1 MDETIIEY
9 IYWSEQ
15 GNNTSSQQTDES
27 AGWLQV
33 SSKDY
38 DNVFNN
44 YSFVNNYSDGIT
56 INKPLKLKYTIK
68 YDVSGNPYNNL
79 NIKNTNDIEKFI
91 YIFKPN
97 EEFTDRNFFG
107 NDILYNNLGDI
118 SMNYFSNMS
127 DITLKIE
134 DRFKT
139 NTFDISEN
147 SSYIKQENSTN
158 FILKPGKWFFLY
170 DPSGNSDGQIIL
182 NKYKKWVFIS
192 TIKIPHVDFL
202 YDNKK
207 INMQLNNVSF
217 DRIFLTINNFD
228 LVDMRNYF

>member
-79 NIKNTNDIEKFI
+79 NIKNTN
-91 YIFKPN
+91 
-97 EEFTDRNFFG
+97 
-107 NDILYNNLGDI
+107 
-118 SMNYFSNMS
+118 
-127 DITLKIE
+127 
-134 DRFKT
+134 
-139 NTFDISEN
+139 
-147 SSYIKQENSTN
+147 
-158 FILKPGKWFFLY
+158 
-170 DPSGNSDGQIIL
+170 
-182 NKYKKWVFIS
+182 
-192 TIKIPHVDFL
+192 
-202 YDNKK
+202 
-207 INMQLNNVSF
+207 
-217 DRIFLTINNFD
+217 FLT
-228 LVDMRNYF
+228 LHH